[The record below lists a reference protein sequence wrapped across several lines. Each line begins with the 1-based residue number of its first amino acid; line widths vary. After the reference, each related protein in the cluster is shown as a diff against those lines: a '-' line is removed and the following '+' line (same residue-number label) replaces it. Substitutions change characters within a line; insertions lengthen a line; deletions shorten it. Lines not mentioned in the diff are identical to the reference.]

1 MANELDDLMLQY
13 GVGSAST
20 GSAPSSPASL
30 AAGATQ
36 AQTDQYNKDL
46 AAYNANQQA
55 YQKYADEYSARTANP
70 QQYMEAQYQTGL
82 EPKSA
87 GKQALGA
94 QGVSS
99 AITDWA
105 QKNPNATTA
114 DVNAMAA
121 NYGVNAQD
129 IYDATSN
136 RWANVLNKPEYL
148 TYGAMP
154 ASPNPV
160 VAPVVSVG
168 SGASNI
174 PAQLPTILD
183 PTVNEKTTNAATP
196 TANTATP
203 TDNATPTA
211 ASIKEFA
218 AANINNPQAIIDA
231 AKANNISNQ
240 QIADATG
247 YTLSNIN
254 DFLGSSN
261 YSDSS
266 GTPTNRLVLSAP
278 GSTTGTDT
286 GSTTGTSTNPSQQ
299 SLTNLSTATPEQQA
313 QMTQLIQDSSK
324 AGSSVTGIAKDSGM
338 SEAAVNEILNPPAD
352 NYAGFYDQTFGKTS
366 SDTPVP
372 TQALIDAFN
381 YKMDPSAY
389 PNYMPNSTENSQLI
403 NSLYALGTGYSSM
416 LPNVQAAIS
425 ALAGGPTYTQ
435 NLAKA
440 QNEAANFGAE
450 NTYAP
455 WLTLAGNIA
464 GISQGGPLGAQSVY
478 DAGKTIYSM
487 LDAPTPSSLAS
498 DKALGNE
505 IKSSGFLQMDPKT
518 QASIDAVGRMA
529 DPTTGESYSNY
540 SPTIWDNV
548 TNTAGTIWDNIVNA
562 VTPTPDVPAPAP
574 DNSAQDA
581 QDAQDQADLRAQAE
595 QAIIDNSGL
604 TDAQAQSLGY
614 ADVAAY
620 DQDINDQSFVSQGD
634 MMMDPYR
641 YFGWS

>member
-13 GVGSAST
+13 GV
-20 GSAPSSPASL
+20 SAPPEEPEQIANL
-30 AAGATQ
+30 GANATQ
-36 AQTDQYNKDL
+36 DQTDQYNKNL
-46 AAYNANQQA
+46 AAYNTNQQA

-82 EPKSA
+82 EPESA

-94 QGVSS
+94 PGVSS

-105 QKNPNATTA
+105 QTNPNATTA

-154 ASPNPV
+154 ASPKPV
-160 VAPVVSVG
+160 VAPVVSG
-168 SGASNI
+168 GGGASNI
-174 PAQLPTILD
+174 PAQLPTILN
-183 PTVNEKTTNAATP
+183 PTVNEQTTNAA
-196 TANTATP
+196 
-203 TDNATPTA
+203 PTA
-211 ASIKEFA
+211 ASIKEFV
-218 AANINNPQAIIDA
+218 AANINNPKTIVDA
-231 AKANNISNQ
+231 AKANNISNE

-254 DFLGSSN
+254 DFLNYSGSSN
-261 YSDSS
+261 YSDSLDSS
-266 GTPTNRLVLSAP
+266 GTSGHHLDLSAA
-278 GSTTGTDT
+278 GSTYGTDT
-286 GSTTGTSTNPSQQ
+286 GSTTGTSTNPSQD
-299 SLTNLSTATPEQQA
+299 SLTNVLSDPRAI
-313 QMTQLIQDSSK
+313 QLIRDFSK
-324 AGSSVTGIAKDSGM
+324 GGLSVEEIAKGANI
-338 SEAAVNEILNPPAD
+338 SEIAVNEILNPSVD

-389 PNYMPNSTENSQLI
+389 PNYMPNSTENSQLM

-416 LPNVQAAIS
+416 FPNVQAAIS
-425 ALAGGPTYTQ
+425 ALAGSPTYAQ
-435 NLAKA
+435 ALAKA

-464 GISQGGPLGAQSVY
+464 GVSQGGPLGASSVY
-478 DAGKTIYSM
+478 DASKTLYNM
-487 LDAPTPSSLAS
+487 LEAPTPSSLAS

-518 QASIDAVGRMA
+518 KASIDAVGRMA
-529 DPTTGESYSNY
+529 DPTTGESYANY

-548 TNTAGTIWDNIVNA
+548 TNTAGTIWDNIVDA
-562 VTPTPDVPAPAP
+562 FTPTPVAPVRTLAP
-574 DNSAQDA
+574 VDGERDA
-581 QDAQDQADLRAQAE
+581 E
-595 QAIIDNSGL
+595 GN
-604 TDAQAQSLGY
+604 
-614 ADVAAY
+614 VW
-620 DQDINDQSFVSQGD
+620 DQSYNNGQGAWWAPNSIGGGFGVD
-634 MMMDPYR
+634 QGWLDTFNSDWNDTGDWYTN
-641 YFGWS
+641 YGANQQNTGYYWDSFGWWGQ